1 MLHSGPFGV
10 QEEEEMSKKFG
21 LIAVCLLA
29 GATPALAQTVCTE
42 PAPPTMVDGNTAT
55 RDQMLAAV
63 AGVKDFISKSDVY
76 QTCIAN
82 DLDAKKKAAGTTP
95 LDPGVQQVALAKVAA
110 NQAAKD
116 KMAADINAQVKI
128 FQAKPK

>member
-1 MLHSGPFGV
+1 MN
-10 QEEEEMSKKFG
+10 KKFG
-21 LIAVCLLA
+21 LIAAACLLA

-42 PAPPTMVDGNTAT
+42 PAPPAIVDGNTASL
-55 RDQMLAAV
+55 DQMRAAV
-63 AGVKDFISKSDVY
+63 ASVKDFISKSDVY
-76 QTCIAN
+76 QTCIAT

-116 KMAADINAQVKI
+116 KLAADTNAQVKI
-128 FQAKPK
+128 YQSKPK

>member
-1 MLHSGPFGV
+1 MHR
-10 QEEEEMSKKFG
+10 KFG
-21 LIAVCLLA
+21 LIAATCLLA

-42 PAPPTMVDGNTAT
+42 PAPPTAVDGNTAT
-55 RDQMLAAV
+55 LDQMRAAV
-63 AGVKDFISKSDVY
+63 AGAKDFISKSDVY
-76 QTCIAN
+76 QSCIAT

-116 KMAADINAQVKI
+116 KVAADINAQVKV
-128 FQAKPK
+128 FQSKPK